1 MVRNTEKL
9 VTGDL
14 DLKRRVENYLVGRKV
29 PSLRRIRVDASNGT
43 VKLRGRV
50 GSYYE
55 KQLCIHCC
63 RRVAGVIQL
72 VDEVDVEAN
81 DNANMS
87 LC

>member
-1 MVRNTEKL
+1 MVRNAEEL
-9 VTGDL
+9 VTGDS

-29 PSLRRIRVDASNGT
+29 SSLRRIRVDASNGT

-81 DNANMS
+81 NSANTS
-87 LC
+87 LY